1 MNSKTTI
8 LIADDHL
15 VVRMGL
21 ATIIGLEKDLV
32 VAGEAKDGAEAVHL
46 AGELKPDVIVM
57 DLMMPRLNGAEATA
71 KILAADP
78 SAKILILTTFSSS
91 EGVKAALDAGAVGAI
106 VKDSSDA
113 ELLAAMRAAAAGR
126 RTVSREIRRHLSVAE
141 SAPSLSRRPHSLYFQ
156 PGSQSTK
163 RETGVSP
170 APSGRRSVA
179 PAASVTGPAAR

>member
-32 VAGEAKDGAEAVHL
+32 VAGEAKDGAEAVRL

-113 ELLAAMRAAAAGR
+113 ELLAAMRAAASIRRSNSAAISVSIREMSSRASSSAVIGIILSCVSHYYCVFNCLSYLFSYCVGIFDRGR
-126 RTVSREIRRHLSVAE
+126 RL
-141 SAPSLSRRPHSLYFQ
+141 F
-156 PGSQSTK
+156 
-163 RETGVSP
+163 
-170 APSGRRSVA
+170 
-179 PAASVTGPAAR
+179 